1 MNRISEKEIDAL
13 LQRFLDGETNVEE
26 ERILEEYFSRDDV
39 PERLADYQTMFRWFA
54 GGMQGDVCAAKQVN
68 KGGARMVKMLR
79 WMAAAAVLLLG
90 ILTLTFVLKERQEP
104 EITQQKQME
113 KTVTPAVKIVYNNEK
128 PVANV
133 QKAKPMS
140 IVKSRKHKA
149 NKPKKTLSDN
159 ESIEMVI
166 AENKKLREEMAEME
180 EEMAE
185 LRRQVI
191 ISQMETRGYRA
202 VYMEDGSICFE
213 NNENQIITEL

>member
-1 MNRISEKEIDAL
+1 MNRISEKDINAL

-39 PERLADYQTMFRWFA
+39 PERLTDYQTMFRWFA
-54 GGMQGDVCAAKQVN
+54 DGMQGDVCAAKQVN
-68 KGGARMVKMLR
+68 KGDARMVKMLS

-104 EITQQKQME
+104 VITQQKQME
-113 KTVTPAVKIVYNNEK
+113 KVVTPAVKIEYDKEK

-133 QKAKPMS
+133 QKAKPIS
-140 IVKSRKHKA
+140 IIKSRKHKA
-149 NKPKKTLSDN
+149 SKPKKGLPDD
-159 ESIEMVI
+159 ESIEMMM

-191 ISQMETRGYRA
+191 ISQMEARGYRA

>member
-1 MNRISEKEIDAL
+1 
-13 LQRFLDGETNVEE
+13 
-26 ERILEEYFSRDDV
+26 
-39 PERLADYQTMFRWFA
+39 
-54 GGMQGDVCAAKQVN
+54 MQGDVCAAKQVN
-68 KGGARMVKMLR
+68 KGGARKVKMLR

-90 ILTLTFVLKERQEP
+90 ILTLTLVLKERQEP
-104 EITQQKQME
+104 MITQQKQME
-113 KTVTPAVKIVYNNEK
+113 KTVTTAVKNEYNNEK
-128 PVANV
+128 PVAEV
-133 QKAKPMS
+133 QKPQPMS
-140 IVKSRKHKA
+140 IIKSRKHKA
-149 NKPKKTLSDN
+149 NKPKKTLSDD

>member
-1 MNRISEKEIDAL
+1 MNRISEKDIDAL

-54 GGMQGDVCAAKQVN
+54 DGMQGDVCAAKQVN
-68 KGGARMVKMLR
+68 KGGARKVKMLR
-79 WMAAAAVLLLG
+79 CMAAAAVLLLG

-104 EITQQKQME
+104 VITQQKQME
-113 KTVTPAVKIVYNNEK
+113 KVVTPAVKIEYDKEK

-140 IVKSRKHKA
+140 IVKSRKHKV
-149 NKPKKTLSDN
+149 NKPKKTLSDD

-191 ISQMETRGYRA
+191 ISQMEARGYRA

>member
-39 PERLADYQTMFRWFA
+39 PERLTDYQTMFRWFA
-54 GGMQGDVCAAKQVN
+54 DGMQGDVCAAKQVN
-68 KGGARMVKMLR
+68 KGGARKVKMLR

-90 ILTLTFVLKERQEP
+90 ILTLTLVLKERQEP
-104 EITQQKQME
+104 VITQQKQME

-191 ISQMETRGYRA
+191 ISQMEARGYRA

>member
-13 LQRFLDGETNVEE
+13 LQRFLDGETTVDE

-68 KGGARMVKMLR
+68 KGSARMVKMLR
-79 WMAAAAVLLLG
+79 WMAAAVLLLG

-104 EITQQKQME
+104 VITQQKQME
-113 KTVTPAVKIVYNNEK
+113 KTVTTAVKNEYNNEK

-149 NKPKKTLSDN
+149 SKPKKALSDD

-191 ISQMETRGYRA
+191 ISQMEARGYRA

>member
-1 MNRISEKEIDAL
+1 MNRIFEKDIDAL
-13 LQRFLDGETNVEE
+13 LQRFLDGETNVDE

-54 GGMQGDVCAAKQVN
+54 DGMQGDVCAAKQVN

-104 EITQQKQME
+104 VITQQKQME
-113 KTVTPAVKIVYNNEK
+113 KTVTPAVKIV
-128 PVANV
+128 
-133 QKAKPMS
+133 AKPMS

-191 ISQMETRGYRA
+191 ISQMEARGYRA

>member
-39 PERLADYQTMFRWFA
+39 PERLTDYHTMFRWFA
-54 GGMQGDVCAAKQVN
+54 DGMQGDVCAAKQVN
-68 KGGARMVKMLR
+68 KGGARKVKMLR
-79 WMAAAAVLLLG
+79 WMAAAAVLLMG
-90 ILTLTFVLKERQEP
+90 ILTLTLVLKERQEP
-104 EITQQKQME
+104 VITQQKQME

-149 NKPKKTLSDN
+149 NKPKKTLSDD

-191 ISQMETRGYRA
+191 ISQMEARGYRA

>member
-1 MNRISEKEIDAL
+1 MNRIFEKDIDAL
-13 LQRFLDGETNVEE
+13 LQRFLDGETTVDE

-54 GGMQGDVCAAKQVN
+54 DGMQGDVCAAKQVN
-68 KGGARMVKMLR
+68 KGSARMVKMLR
-79 WMAAAAVLLLG
+79 WMAAAVLLLG

-104 EITQQKQME
+104 VITQQKQME

-128 PVANV
+128 PEANV

-149 NKPKKTLSDN
+149 SKPKKALSDD

-191 ISQMETRGYRA
+191 ISQMEARGYRA

>member
-1 MNRISEKEIDAL
+1 
-13 LQRFLDGETNVEE
+13 
-26 ERILEEYFSRDDV
+26 
-39 PERLADYQTMFRWFA
+39 MFRWFA
-54 GGMQGDVCAAKQVN
+54 DGMQGDVCAAKQVN
-68 KGGARMVKMLR
+68 KGGARKVKMLR

-90 ILTLTFVLKERQEP
+90 ILTLTLVLKERQEP
-104 EITQQKQME
+104 VITQQKQME

-133 QKAKPMS
+133 QKPQPMS